1 MVISDAHQGLKK
13 AIDRFFDG
21 ASWQR
26 CRFHFMRDFI
36 NKIHK
41 KADKEE
47 LTRHLKEVYAQ
58 ASLEDALK
66 KAKEVAEYLKSK
78 GHSKIATDLSE
89 QIEQTLQYFS
99 VVENK
104 ELGLKEPWYVAS
116 LETALRKFST
126 SNHIERINNEL
137 RRRINVIRIFPNEA
151 SAARLV
157 GNMLVEI
164 DEEWLTGKK
173 YVTFVD

>member
-1 MVISDAHQGLKK
+1 M
-13 AIDRFFDG
+13 
-21 ASWQR
+21 
-26 CRFHFMRDFI
+26 
-36 NKIHK
+36 
-41 KADKEE
+41 
-47 LTRHLKEVYAQ
+47 TRRLKEVYAQ

-66 KAKEVAEYLKSK
+66 KAEEVAEYLKSK
-78 GHSKIATDLSE
+78 GHSKTATDLSE

-104 ELGLKEPWYVAS
+104 ELGLKEPWYVTS

-157 GNMLVEI
+157 GNMLVEL